1 MTNIWYVHLIY
12 YIDQTF
18 ALNLIQATDYSA
30 LAGGIVA
37 KNLTH
42 FTLCSSIYIGFF
54 RNL

>member
-1 MTNIWYVHLIY
+1 MADDQYIIVY
-12 YIDQTF
+12 YINQT
-18 ALNLIQATDYSA
+18 LNFIQATDYSA

-54 RNL
+54 RNFIT

>member
-1 MTNIWYVHLIY
+1 MADDQYFILY
-12 YIDQTF
+12 YFNQT
-18 ALNLIQATDYSA
+18 LNLIQATDYSA

-54 RNL
+54 RNFIT